1 MDSIQS
7 QFLIYFHTHVRRS
20 ASHSIYTY
28 NIWPHLYLY
37 SFSSLFVFIWAFLNF
52 ETNIITEL
60 VPECSTWSA
69 WEFPQIPFVSPFSM
83 GGVSLWRSRFQNGFS
98 KTVSLFDQ
106 LLTITDRFSSPDSV
120 YILSNFRNDVIFSI
134 FGSNS
139 SGATPLNFR
148 WLHVNNQLWV
158 PLFFAISCSS
168 RYILSS
174 FYAQFW
180 LSLVLRLLLAL
191 LFCSQIAGSGSL
203 LNSHCVQKLP
213 CCSRYILAQ

>member
-1 MDSIQS
+1 MTPLV
-7 QFLIYFHTHVRRS
+7 FLFIFEPFCIYLSLFEFWNQYHHGTGS
-20 ASHSIYTY
+20 
-28 NIWPHLYLY
+28 WMPHL
-37 SFSSLFVFIWAFLNF
+37 VR
-52 ETNIITEL
+52 
-60 VPECSTWSA
+60 VR
-69 WEFPQIPFVSPFSM
+69 VSPDSLCFTIFN

-106 LLTITDRFSSPDSV
+106 LLTIPDRFSSIDSV

-148 WLHVNNQLWV
+148 WLHVNNRPWV

-168 RYILSS
+168 RYILST

-180 LSLVLRLLLAL
+180 LSLVLRL
-191 LFCSQIAGSGSL
+191 FSI
-203 LNSHCVQKLP
+203 V
-213 CCSRYILAQ
+213 IL